1 MQEKERQEPFYKVY
15 RKDCGRGLNPKELL
29 IISLVKSYEDDNK
42 KFFMSNEYISKEIG
56 LTKRAV
62 QNNINKLVG
71 KGELFKKEVRDN
83 SRGQANCIRI
93 LSTKPLEPSAETAY
107 GNTEPSAD
115 FAQKRMQILQEPS
128 AETAYGN
135 TEPSAETA
143 YGNTEPSADFA
154 QKRMQILQE
163 PSAETAPYNNS
174 YNKNYYKKS
183 ENPKNRST
191 DLNNLTP
198 IEKEE
203 SFKNESLS
211 SEPIIL
217 SEEQKKT
224 LEELERMI
232 RGY

>member
-1 MQEKERQEPFYKVY
+1 MKVKERQEPFYKVY

-93 LSTKPLEPSAETAY
+93 LSTKPLEPSAE
-107 GNTEPSAD
+107 N
-115 FAQKRMQILQEPS
+115 
-128 AETAYGN
+128 AYGN

-154 QKRMQILQE
+154 QKRVQILQE
-163 PSAETAPYNNS
+163 PSAENAPYNNS

-198 IEKEE
+198 EEKE
-203 SFKNESLS
+203 K
-211 SEPIIL
+211 IL
-217 SEEQKKT
+217 KEA
-224 LEELERMI
+224 LENINYRDDEDF
-232 RGY
+232 Y

>member
-1 MQEKERQEPFYKVY
+1 MKVKERQEPFYKVY

-107 GNTEPSAD
+107 GNTEPSA
-115 FAQKRMQILQEPS
+115 
-128 AETAYGN
+128 
-135 TEPSAETA
+135 ETA

-163 PSAETAPYNNS
+163 PSAENAPYNNS

>member
-1 MQEKERQEPFYKVY
+1 MKVKERQEPFYKVY

-107 GNTEPSAD
+107 GNTEPSA
-115 FAQKRMQILQEPS
+115 
-128 AETAYGN
+128 
-135 TEPSAETA
+135 ETA

-154 QKRMQILQE
+154 QKRVQILQE
-163 PSAETAPYNNS
+163 PSAENAPYNNS

-198 IEKEE
+198 EEKE
-203 SFKNESLS
+203 K
-211 SEPIIL
+211 IL
-217 SEEQKKT
+217 KEALENINYRDDEEF
-224 LEELERMI
+224 
-232 RGY
+232 Y

>member
-128 AETAYGN
+128 AEN
-135 TEPSAETA
+135 
-143 YGNTEPSADFA
+143 
-154 QKRMQILQE
+154 
-163 PSAETAPYNNS
+163 APYNNS

-198 IEKEE
+198 EEKEE
-203 SFKNESLS
+203 SFKNEPLS
-211 SEPIIL
+211 NEPIVL
-217 SEEQKKT
+217 SEEQEKT
-224 LEELERMI
+224 KEELERLI

>member
-83 SRGQANCIRI
+83 ARGQANCIRI
-93 LSTKPLEPSAETAY
+93 LSTKPLEPSAENAYGNTEPSAENAY

-115 FAQKRMQILQEPS
+115 FALNRVQILQEAS
-128 AETAYGN
+128 AEN
-135 TEPSAETA
+135 
-143 YGNTEPSADFA
+143 
-154 QKRMQILQE
+154 
-163 PSAETAPYNNS
+163 APYNNS

-183 ENPKNRST
+183 ENTKNRST
-191 DLNNLTP
+191 DLNKLTP
-198 IEKEE
+198 EEKE
-203 SFKNESLS
+203 
-211 SEPIIL
+211 
-217 SEEQKKT
+217 KT
-224 LEELERMI
+224 LKEALENMNYRHDEDF
-232 RGY
+232 Y

>member
-1 MQEKERQEPFYKVY
+1 MKVKERQEPFYKVY

-128 AETAYGN
+128 AEN
-135 TEPSAETA
+135 
-143 YGNTEPSADFA
+143 
-154 QKRMQILQE
+154 
-163 PSAETAPYNNS
+163 APYNNS

>member
-1 MQEKERQEPFYKVY
+1 MKVKERQEPFYKVY

-29 IISLVKSYEDDNK
+29 IISLVNSYEDDNK

-107 GNTEPSAD
+107 GNTEPSA
-115 FAQKRMQILQEPS
+115 
-128 AETAYGN
+128 
-135 TEPSAETA
+135 ETA

-154 QKRMQILQE
+154 QKRVQILQE
-163 PSAETAPYNNS
+163 PSAENAPYNNS

-198 IEKEE
+198 EEKE
-203 SFKNESLS
+203 K
-211 SEPIIL
+211 IL
-217 SEEQKKT
+217 KEA
-224 LEELERMI
+224 LENINYRDDEDF
-232 RGY
+232 Y

>member
-107 GNTEPSAD
+107 GNTEPSA
-115 FAQKRMQILQEPS
+115 
-128 AETAYGN
+128 
-135 TEPSAETA
+135 ETA

-163 PSAETAPYNNS
+163 PSAENAPYNNS

>member
-1 MQEKERQEPFYKVY
+1 MKVKERQEPFYKVY

-107 GNTEPSAD
+107 GNTEPSA
-115 FAQKRMQILQEPS
+115 
-128 AETAYGN
+128 ETAYGN

-163 PSAETAPYNNS
+163 PSAENAPYNNS

>member
-29 IISLVKSYEDDNK
+29 IISLVKSYEDDSK

-128 AETAYGN
+128 AEN
-135 TEPSAETA
+135 
-143 YGNTEPSADFA
+143 
-154 QKRMQILQE
+154 
-163 PSAETAPYNNS
+163 APYNNS

>member
-1 MQEKERQEPFYKVY
+1 MKVKERQEPFYKVY

-115 FAQKRMQILQEPS
+115 FAQKRVQILQEPS
-128 AETAYGN
+128 AEN
-135 TEPSAETA
+135 
-143 YGNTEPSADFA
+143 
-154 QKRMQILQE
+154 
-163 PSAETAPYNNS
+163 APYNNS

-198 IEKEE
+198 EEKE
-203 SFKNESLS
+203 K
-211 SEPIIL
+211 IL
-217 SEEQKKT
+217 KEA
-224 LEELERMI
+224 LENINYRDDEDF
-232 RGY
+232 Y

>member
-93 LSTKPLEPSAETAY
+93 LSTKPLEPSAETAH
-107 GNTEPSAD
+107 GNTEPSAET
-115 FAQKRMQILQEPS
+115 AQKRMQILQEPS
-128 AETAYGN
+128 AEN
-135 TEPSAETA
+135 
-143 YGNTEPSADFA
+143 
-154 QKRMQILQE
+154 
-163 PSAETAPYNNS
+163 APYNNS

>member
-29 IISLVKSYEDDNK
+29 IISLVKSYEGDNK

-83 SRGQANCIRI
+83 SRGQANWIRI
-93 LSTKPLEPSAETAY
+93 LSTKPLEARAENAYGNTEPSAENAY

-115 FAQKRMQILQEPS
+115 FAQKRVQILLEPS
-128 AETAYGN
+128 AEN
-135 TEPSAETA
+135 
-143 YGNTEPSADFA
+143 
-154 QKRMQILQE
+154 
-163 PSAETAPYNNS
+163 APYNNS

-198 IEKEE
+198 EEKE
-203 SFKNESLS
+203 K
-211 SEPIIL
+211 IL
-217 SEEQKKT
+217 KEA
-224 LEELERMI
+224 LENINYRDDEDF
-232 RGY
+232 Y

>member
-115 FAQKRMQILQEPS
+115 FAQKRVQILQEPS
-128 AETAYGN
+128 AEN
-135 TEPSAETA
+135 
-143 YGNTEPSADFA
+143 
-154 QKRMQILQE
+154 
-163 PSAETAPYNNS
+163 APYNNS

>member
-1 MQEKERQEPFYKVY
+1 
-15 RKDCGRGLNPKELL
+15 
-29 IISLVKSYEDDNK
+29 
-42 KFFMSNEYISKEIG
+42 
-56 LTKRAV
+56 
-62 QNNINKLVG
+62 
-71 KGELFKKEVRDN
+71 
-83 SRGQANCIRI
+83 
-93 LSTKPLEPSAETAY
+93 
-107 GNTEPSAD
+107 
-115 FAQKRMQILQEPS
+115 MQILQEPS
-128 AETAYGN
+128 AEN
-135 TEPSAETA
+135 
-143 YGNTEPSADFA
+143 
-154 QKRMQILQE
+154 
-163 PSAETAPYNNS
+163 APYNNS

>member
-107 GNTEPSAD
+107 GNTEPSA
-115 FAQKRMQILQEPS
+115 
-128 AETAYGN
+128 
-135 TEPSAETA
+135 ETA

-163 PSAETAPYNNS
+163 PSAENAPYNNS

-191 DLNNLTP
+191 DLNNLTLE
-198 IEKEE
+198 EKEE

-211 SEPIIL
+211 NKPIIL

>member
-1 MQEKERQEPFYKVY
+1 MQEKEQQEQFYKLY

-29 IISLVKSYEDDNK
+29 IISLVRSYEDVNK
-42 KFFMSNEYISKEIG
+42 PFFMSNEYISKEIG
-56 LTKRAV
+56 LCKRTV
-62 QNNINKLVG
+62 QKTINVLVG

-83 SRGQANCIRI
+83 TRGQANNFRI
-93 LSTKPLEPSAETAY
+93 LSTKPLEPSAENAY

-115 FAQKRMQILQEPS
+115 FAQNRVQILQE
-128 AETAYGN
+128 A
-135 TEPSAETA
+135 
-143 YGNTEPSADFA
+143 
-154 QKRMQILQE
+154 
-163 PSAETAPYNNS
+163 SAETAPYNNS

-183 ENPKNRST
+183 ENTKNRST
-191 DLNNLTP
+191 SLNELIP
-198 IEKEE
+198 EEKEE

-211 SEPIIL
+211 NEPIIL

>member
-107 GNTEPSAD
+107 GNTEPSA
-115 FAQKRMQILQEPS
+115 
-128 AETAYGN
+128 ETAYGN

-163 PSAETAPYNNS
+163 PSAENAPYNNS

-198 IEKEE
+198 EEKE
-203 SFKNESLS
+203 
-211 SEPIIL
+211 
-217 SEEQKKT
+217 KT
-224 LEELERMI
+224 LKEALENINYRDDEDF
-232 RGY
+232 Y

>member
-1 MQEKERQEPFYKVY
+1 MKVKERQEPFYKVY

-107 GNTEPSAD
+107 GNTEPSA
-115 FAQKRMQILQEPS
+115 
-128 AETAYGN
+128 
-135 TEPSAETA
+135 ETA

-154 QKRMQILQE
+154 QKRVQILQE

-198 IEKEE
+198 EEKE
-203 SFKNESLS
+203 K
-211 SEPIIL
+211 IL
-217 SEEQKKT
+217 KEA
-224 LEELERMI
+224 LENINYRDDEDF
-232 RGY
+232 Y

>member
-93 LSTKPLEPSAETAY
+93 LSTKPLEPSAETAH
-107 GNTEPSAD
+107 GNTEPSAETAHGNTEPSAET
-115 FAQKRMQILQEPS
+115 AQKRMQILQEPS
-128 AETAYGN
+128 AEN
-135 TEPSAETA
+135 
-143 YGNTEPSADFA
+143 
-154 QKRMQILQE
+154 
-163 PSAETAPYNNS
+163 APYNNS

>member
-1 MQEKERQEPFYKVY
+1 MKVKERQEPFYKVY

-107 GNTEPSAD
+107 GNTEPSA
-115 FAQKRMQILQEPS
+115 
-128 AETAYGN
+128 
-135 TEPSAETA
+135 ETA

-154 QKRMQILQE
+154 QKRVQILQE
-163 PSAETAPYNNS
+163 PSAENAPYNNS

-191 DLNNLTP
+191 DFNNLTP
-198 IEKEE
+198 EEKE
-203 SFKNESLS
+203 K
-211 SEPIIL
+211 I
-217 SEEQKKT
+217 
-224 LEELERMI
+224 LEEALENMNYRHDEDF
-232 RGY
+232 Y

>member
-83 SRGQANCIRI
+83 ARGQANCIRI
-93 LSTKPLEPSAETAY
+93 LSTKPLEPSAENAY

-115 FAQKRMQILQEPS
+115 FALNRVQILQEAS
-128 AETAYGN
+128 AEN
-135 TEPSAETA
+135 
-143 YGNTEPSADFA
+143 
-154 QKRMQILQE
+154 
-163 PSAETAPYNNS
+163 APYNNS

-183 ENPKNRST
+183 ENTKNRST
-191 DLNNLTP
+191 DLNKLTP
-198 IEKEE
+198 EEKE
-203 SFKNESLS
+203 
-211 SEPIIL
+211 
-217 SEEQKKT
+217 KT
-224 LEELERMI
+224 LKEALENMNYRHDEDF
-232 RGY
+232 Y

>member
-1 MQEKERQEPFYKVY
+1 MKVKERQEPFYKVY

-107 GNTEPSAD
+107 GNTEPSA
-115 FAQKRMQILQEPS
+115 
-128 AETAYGN
+128 
-135 TEPSAETA
+135 ETA

-154 QKRMQILQE
+154 QKRVQILQE
-163 PSAETAPYNNS
+163 PSAENAPYNNS

-198 IEKEE
+198 EEKEE
-203 SFKNESLS
+203 SFKNEPLS
-211 SEPIIL
+211 NEPIVL
-217 SEEQKKT
+217 SEEQEKT
-224 LEELERMI
+224 KEELERLI

>member
-107 GNTEPSAD
+107 GNTEPSA
-115 FAQKRMQILQEPS
+115 
-128 AETAYGN
+128 ETAYGN

-163 PSAETAPYNNS
+163 PSAENAPYNNS

>member
-93 LSTKPLEPSAETAY
+93 LSTKPLEARAENAYGNTEPSAENAY

-115 FAQKRMQILQEPS
+115 FAQKRMQILLEPS
-128 AETAYGN
+128 AEN
-135 TEPSAETA
+135 
-143 YGNTEPSADFA
+143 
-154 QKRMQILQE
+154 
-163 PSAETAPYNNS
+163 APYNNS

-198 IEKEE
+198 EEKE
-203 SFKNESLS
+203 K
-211 SEPIIL
+211 IL
-217 SEEQKKT
+217 KEA
-224 LEELERMI
+224 LENINYRDDEDF
-232 RGY
+232 Y